1 MKGVSRIIAAA
12 AFIIWLLVMWKSSS
26 VFEPK
31 QIPFQGE
38 EGKET
43 PAVKEDTVVVPNSC
57 LSAEALLKSPYAIS
71 RYQPLLD
78 VNMFIKPE
86 PLPEVFTPEKLALIS
101 VSAVPLPFM
110 YNGFIERSDGTTI
123 GQINWS
129 GKTYF
134 VKKGDKFKDYKVI
147 EINSKILKIENKD
160 GQIILEY
167 KKAAK
172 GKELVAKLHD
182 SMNNKDIEV
191 KRDDTVGEYK
201 VLDIKTDSV
210 VIYGQNKEWVITKG
224 R

>member
-43 PAVKEDTVVVPNSC
+43 PAVKEDTVVVPNSF

-134 VKKGDKFKDYKVI
+134 VKKGDKFKD
-147 EINSKILKIENKD
+147 
-160 GQIILEY
+160 
-167 KKAAK
+167 
-172 GKELVAKLHD
+172 
-182 SMNNKDIEV
+182 
-191 KRDDTVGEYK
+191 
-201 VLDIKTDSV
+201 
-210 VIYGQNKEWVITKG
+210 
-224 R
+224 